1 MKLLLNHKEINM
13 NAINRFDTN
22 ALNRAL
28 IGFDTMFDQL
38 ERRFANQVSNNYPP
52 HNIIRTGE
60 NTYLIEVAVAGF
72 AKNEVAVSL
81 EDNELTIKGEKAEID
96 ETAEIQYLHRGLASR
111 NFTRVFPLAEHI
123 KVQGAEIKDG
133 ILTVKLERIV
143 PEELKPRIIEVVEVK

>member
-1 MKLLLNHKEINM
+1 M

-28 IGFDTMFDQL
+28 IGFDTMFDSL
-38 ERRFANQVSNNYPP
+38 ERRFANQVQNNYPP

-60 NTYLIEVAVAGF
+60 NTYAIEVAVAGF
-72 AKNEVAVSL
+72 AKQEISVAL
-81 EDNELTIKGEKAEID
+81 EDNELTIKGEKPEV
-96 ETAEIQYLHRGLASR
+96 ETELEIQYLHRGLAAR
-111 NFTRVFPLAEHI
+111 NFARVFPLAEHI
-123 KVQGAEIKDG
+123 KVKGAEIKDG

>member
-1 MKLLLNHKEINM
+1 M

>member
-1 MKLLLNHKEINM
+1 M
-13 NAINRFDTN
+13 NAINRFDAN

-38 ERRFANQVSNNYPP
+38 ERRFANQVQNNYPP

-60 NTYLIEVAVAGF
+60 NTYVIEIAVAGF
-72 AKNEVAVSL
+72 GKDEVSVSL
-81 EDNELTIKGEKAEID
+81 ENNELSIKGEKAEVD

-111 NFTRVFPLAEHI
+111 NFVRVFPLAEHI
-123 KVQGAEIKDG
+123 EVKGAEIKDG
-133 ILTVKLERIV
+133 ILTVKLERII

>member
-1 MKLLLNHKEINM
+1 M
-13 NAINRFDTN
+13 NAINRFDAN

-38 ERRFANQVSNNYPP
+38 ERRFANQVQNNYPP

-60 NTYLIEVAVAGF
+60 NTYLIEIAVAGF
-72 AKNEVAVSL
+72 GKDEVSVSL
-81 EDNELTIKGEKAEID
+81 ENNELSIKGEKTEVD

-111 NFTRVFPLAEHI
+111 NFVRVFPLAEHI
-123 KVQGAEIKDG
+123 EVKGAEIKDG
-133 ILTVKLERIV
+133 ILTVKLERII

>member
-1 MKLLLNHKEINM
+1 M
-13 NAINRFDTN
+13 NALNRFDTQ

-38 ERRFANQVSNNYPP
+38 ERRFANQVQNNYPP

-72 AKNEVAVSL
+72 GKNEVSVSL
-81 EDNELTIKGEKAEID
+81 ENNELTIKGEKAEVE

-111 NFTRVFPLAEHI
+111 NFVRVFPLAEHI
-123 KVQGAEIKDG
+123 EVKGAEIKDG
-133 ILTVKLERIV
+133 ILTVKLERII

>member
-1 MKLLLNHKEINM
+1 M

-38 ERRFANQVSNNYPP
+38 ERRFANQVQNNYPP

-60 NTYLIEVAVAGF
+60 NTYLIEIAVAGF
-72 AKNEVAVSL
+72 GKDEVSVSL
-81 EDNELTIKGEKAEID
+81 ENNELSIKGEKTEVD

-111 NFTRVFPLAEHI
+111 NFVRVFPLAEHI
-123 KVQGAEIKDG
+123 EVKGAEIKDG
-133 ILTVKLERIV
+133 ILTVKLERII

>member
-1 MKLLLNHKEINM
+1 M
-13 NAINRFDTN
+13 NALNRFDTQ

-38 ERRFANQVSNNYPP
+38 ERRFANQVQNNYPP

-72 AKNEVAVSL
+72 GKNEVSVSL
-81 EDNELTIKGEKAEID
+81 ENNELSIKGEKAEVD

-111 NFTRVFPLAEHI
+111 NFVRVFPLAEHI
-123 KVQGAEIKDG
+123 EVKGAEIKDG
-133 ILTVKLERIV
+133 ILTVKLERII

>member
-1 MKLLLNHKEINM
+1 M

-28 IGFDTMFDQL
+28 IGFDTMFDSL
-38 ERRFANQVSNNYPP
+38 ERRFATQVQNNYPP

-60 NTYLIEVAVAGF
+60 NTYAIEVAVAGF
-72 AKNEVAVSL
+72 AKHEISVAL
-81 EDNELTIKGEKAEID
+81 EDNELTIKGEKPEVEAEL
-96 ETAEIQYLHRGLASR
+96 EIQYLHRGLASR
-111 NFTRVFPLAEHI
+111 NFARVFPLAEHI
-123 KVQGAEIKDG
+123 KVKGAEIKDG

>member
-1 MKLLLNHKEINM
+1 M
-13 NAINRFDTN
+13 NAINRFDPN

-72 AKNEVAVSL
+72 AKNEVTVSL

-96 ETAEIQYLHRGLASR
+96 ENAEIQYLHRGLASR
-111 NFTRVFPLAEHI
+111 NFNRVFPLAEHI

>member
-1 MKLLLNHKEINM
+1 M
-13 NAINRFDTN
+13 NALNRFDTQ

-38 ERRFANQVSNNYPP
+38 ERRFANQVQNNYPP

-72 AKNEVAVSL
+72 GKNEVSVSL
-81 EDNELTIKGEKAEID
+81 ENNELTIKGEKAEIE

-111 NFTRVFPLAEHI
+111 NFVRVFPLAEHI
-123 KVQGAEIKDG
+123 EVKGAEIKDG
-133 ILTVKLERIV
+133 ILTVKLERII